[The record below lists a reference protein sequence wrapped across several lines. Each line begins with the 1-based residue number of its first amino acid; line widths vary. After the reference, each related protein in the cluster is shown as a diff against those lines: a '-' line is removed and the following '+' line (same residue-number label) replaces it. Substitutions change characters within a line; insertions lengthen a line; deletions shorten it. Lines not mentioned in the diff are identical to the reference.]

1 MNNFQKIIKVFFMT
15 ANICCI
21 LINEKIKTVAK
32 ERILNQFYF
41 VDIWYYEKNMDKS
54 SISSSF

>member
-1 MNNFQKIIKVFFMT
+1 MNNFQKIIKIFYDCEHLLHFDQR
-15 ANICCI
+15 
-21 LINEKIKTVAK
+21 KIKTVAK

-41 VDIWYYEKNMDKS
+41 VDIWYYEKNIDKS

>member
-1 MNNFQKIIKVFFMT
+1 MT

-41 VDIWYYEKNMDKS
+41 VDI
-54 SISSSF
+54 